1 MIDMNIHKN
10 KIIEILAGFYLQKP
24 SKQLLSL
31 LKELSVLFKE
41 GLTDDEIFHQ
51 AIDSLHED
59 HLPQAIQFYYDLN
72 FVPGQL
78 LKKPYES
85 VYTENSF
92 HGLITSRI
100 IEAYLAWNFHPKKII
115 HQDPLLKENARWDH
129 AGYELAFIAMAM
141 SVVPDDPEMSA
152 FISERKWLF
161 KLGEDLINSNDP
173 YHQLLGFVTIE
184 IMKVFQQT
192 IKV

>member
-1 MIDMNIHKN
+1 MNIHRN
-10 KIIEILAGFYLQKP
+10 KTIEILAGFYLQRP
-24 SKQLLSL
+24 SEQLLCL
-31 LKELSVLFKE
+31 LKEFSLLFKE
-41 GLTDDEIFHQ
+41 DLTADETFHQ
-51 AIDSLHED
+51 AIDSLHENC
-59 HLPQAIQFYYDLN
+59 LPEAIQFYYDLN

-85 VYTENSF
+85 VYTENLL
-92 HGLITSRI
+92 HGQITSRI

-115 HQDPLLKENARWDH
+115 RQDVLLKENAQWDH
-129 AGYELAFIAMAM
+129 AGYELAFIAMSSA
-141 SVVPDDPEMSA
+141 VAQDDPEMLA

-161 KLGEDLINSNDP
+161 KLGEDLINSNNP
-173 YHQLLGFVTIE
+173 YYQLLGFVTIE

>member
-1 MIDMNIHKN
+1 MIEMNIHRN

-24 SKQLLSL
+24 SKQLLRL
-31 LKELSVLFKE
+31 LKEFSLLFKE
-41 GLTDDEIFHQ
+41 DLTADETFHQ

-59 HLPQAIQFYYDLN
+59 RLPEAIQFYYDLN

-85 VYTENSF
+85 VYIENSF
-92 HGLITSRI
+92 NGKITSRI
-100 IEAYLAWNFHPKKII
+100 KDAYLAWNFNPKKII
-115 HQDPLLKENARWDH
+115 HQELLLKENARWDH
-129 AGYELAFIAMAM
+129 AGYELAFIAMVM
-141 SVVPDDPEMSA
+141 TVVPYDPEMAA
-152 FISERKWLF
+152 FISERRWLF
-161 KLGEDLINSNDP
+161 NLGEDLISSNEP

-192 IKV
+192 IKA